1 MFLTLNKFLEKY
13 QSVLRIAG
21 FLIKLARK
29 VLQREVEVLSGDYLD
44 KTRERQTR
52 NMKIAVTTQGNDL
65 SAQIDSRFGR
75 APRFLIVDTETMRFD
90 VAPNTQSLDLAQGAG
105 IQSAQNI
112 LVHKPDVVLTGNC
125 GPKAFK
131 VLRAAG
137 VKVVVGVKGKIA
149 DAVHDYI
156 DGKYAE
162 ATEANV
168 EGHWV

>member
-1 MFLTLNKFLEKY
+1 M
-13 QSVLRIAG
+13 R
-21 FLIKLARK
+21 
-29 VLQREVEVLSGDYLD
+29 
-44 KTRERQTR
+44 
-52 NMKIAVTTQGNDL
+52 IAVTTQGNDL

-75 APRFLIVDTETMRFD
+75 APKFLVVDTETMRFD
-90 VAPNTQSLDLAQGAG
+90 VVPNTQSLDLAQGAG
-105 IQSAQNI
+105 IQSAQNV

-131 VLRAAG
+131 VFKAAG
-137 VKVVVGVKGKIA
+137 VKVFVGVKGKIA
-149 DAVHDYI
+149 DAIHDYL